1 MKAFHGHDDDFLY
14 EYQRESEESLS
25 RFSAAQS
32 RRLQNL
38 LRPIRSAIRKARL
51 IVRRIIEERR

>member
-14 EYQRESEESLS
+14 EYQREPRGSLA
-25 RFSAAQS
+25 RLRAAQS

-38 LRPIRSAIRKARL
+38 LRPIRSAILRARW
-51 IVRRIIEERR
+51 IVRRIIERRR